1 MDLFI
6 YAVLI
11 LMLLLFVG
19 RGTSMEKRVK
29 RLEETLRR
37 VTEQVDLP
45 PSSTDEELK
54 QLVREGKDV
63 QAVKR
68 ARKELGLSLIEAK
81 EYIDKL

>member
-11 LMLLLFVG
+11 LVLLLFVG
-19 RGTSMEKRVK
+19 RVTSMEKRVK
-29 RLEETLRR
+29 RVEETLRR